1 MKNPG
6 TIAAASILAL
16 ALAGL
21 ACAQGPMGGMLGPQP
36 RGIFNPIVGSGA
48 QYEIQRGAQDANAKK
63 ITMEIAV
70 IGKEAADGK
79 DGYWLETSAN
89 TPVGDM
95 VVKVLTVQDG
105 ANTTFTRTIMQM
117 AGRPATE
124 MPQMGRMQQKQSLD
138 IRSEA
143 DKVGSE
149 SVTTPAG
156 DFTADHYRMKNGSGD
171 FWVSDKVSPY
181 GLIKYQGKDM
191 TMVLIKQ
198 VKDAKDK
205 ITGTPVPFNPAL
217 MMGGGQAPQ

>member
-1 MKNPG
+1 MMKHSR

-16 ALAGL
+16 AFAGL
-21 ACAQGPMGGMLGPQP
+21 ACGQGPLGGMLGPQP
-36 RGIFNPIVGSGA
+36 RGIFNPILGSGA
-48 QYEIQRGAQDANAKK
+48 QYEIQRGAQDEKK
-63 ITMEIAV
+63 TTMEIDV

-89 TPVGDM
+89 TPVGNM

-105 ANTTFTRTIMQM
+105 GNTSVTRMIMQM

-124 MPQMGRMQQKQSLD
+124 MPSMGRMQQKQSLD

>member
-1 MKNPG
+1 M
-6 TIAAASILAL
+6 
-16 ALAGL
+16 
-21 ACAQGPMGGMLGPQP
+21 GPQP

-48 QYEIQRGAQDANAKK
+48 QYEIQRGGQDAQKT
-63 ITMEIAV
+63 TMEIAV

-79 DGYWLETSAN
+79 DGYWLETEAN

-95 VVKVLTVQDG
+95 VMKVLTIQDG
-105 ANTTFTRTIMQM
+105 GNTSVTRIIMQM

-124 MPQMGRMQQKQSLD
+124 MPPMGRLQQKQSLD
-138 IRSEA
+138 IRGEA

-156 DFTADHYRMKNGSGD
+156 DFTTDHYRLKNGSGD

-181 GLIKYQGKDM
+181 GLIKYQSKDV
-191 TMVLIKQ
+191 TMVLIKL

-205 ITGTPVPFNPAL
+205 IVGTPVPFNPAL
-217 MMGGGQAPQ
+217 MLGGGRPQQ

>member
-1 MKNPG
+1 MKNIG
-6 TIAAASILAL
+6 MISAASILAL
-16 ALAGL
+16 TFAGL

-48 QYEIQRGAQDANAKK
+48 QYEIQRGAADSKK
-63 ITMEIAV
+63 MTMEIAV
-70 IGKEAADGK
+70 IGKEMADGK
-79 DGYWLETSAN
+79 DGYWLETEAN

-95 VVKVLTVQDG
+95 VMKVLTVQDG
-105 ANTTFTRTIMQM
+105 GNTSVTRIIMQM

-156 DFTADHYRMKNGSGD
+156 DFTTDHYRMKNGSGD
-171 FWVSDKVSPY
+171 FWVSDKVSPL

-191 TMVLIKQ
+191 TMMLIK
-198 VKDAKDK
+198 VVRDAKDK
-205 ITGTPVPFNPAL
+205 ITGTLVPFNPAL
-217 MMGGGQAPQ
+217 MMGGGQAPR